1 MRDRSL
7 RRMGR
12 SEPSGIGTARLEQ
25 LFDTLR
31 SEVTTTVQPPVTAQ
45 RVRRA
50 AARRR
55 HRRRAVL
62 GVGCAVAALALW
74 GLRGF
79 VPVPPEGSAGAPAAD
94 RRIAAEI
101 PMPGQASRT
110 DFDLLLPSEDLPV
123 AEGAYGPWLLK
134 DESTVDGDTAG
145 DGPAVSAT
153 SASSGSP
160 SAQADDAGRAATCL
174 GRVAGSVGATSLS
187 GRSYSDFGG
196 YGAAA
201 AEYVLAFPTAV
212 EAGRAA
218 ERLRASME
226 CGSAGV
232 TALSCSTDVIAVQ
245 TWKRAQGPVEIEE
258 ITVQQAGTRL
268 VALAVHR
275 LADATTAL
283 PGGPKSQRESLVR
296 PEFSSA
302 AASLRVRLAAA
313 AAAGDGSSPGT
324 PPGTAPGTSPVA
336 TPGGLTG
343 SPSGPA
349 APEPAAATV
358 EPSAAATTGSTDA
371 AYCQGA

>member
-1 MRDRSL
+1 
-7 RRMGR
+7 MGR
-12 SEPSGIGTARLEQ
+12 SEPSGIGNARLEQ

-45 RVRRA
+45 WVRRA

-55 HRRRAVL
+55 QRRRAVL

-74 GLRGF
+74 GVRGLL
-79 VPVPPEGSAGAPAAD
+79 PVPPEGSAGASAAD

-101 PMPGQASRT
+101 PMPGQESRT
-110 DFDLLLPSEDLPV
+110 DFDLLLPTEDLPV

-134 DESTVDGDTAG
+134 DESTVDGVAAG
-145 DGPAVSAT
+145 DGPAVGAT
-153 SASSGSP
+153 STPSGSP

-232 TALSCSTDVIAVQ
+232 TALFCSTDVIAVQ

-296 PEFSSA
+296 PEFFTA
-302 AASLRVRLAAA
+302 ADSLRVRLAAA

-324 PPGTAPGTSPVA
+324 PPVA
-336 TPGGLTG
+336 TAGGLAG
-343 SPSGPA
+343 SPAGPA
-349 APEPAAATV
+349 SPEPAAATV
-358 EPSAAATTGSTDA
+358 EPTAAATTGTATGTATGGTDA
-371 AYCQGA
+371 AHCQGA

>member
-1 MRDRSL
+1 
-7 RRMGR
+7 MGR

-31 SEVTTTVQPPVTAQ
+31 SEVTTTVQPPITAQ
-45 RVRRA
+45 RIRRA

-62 GVGCAVAALALW
+62 GLGCAVAAFALW
-74 GLRGF
+74 SVRGF
-79 VPVPPEGSAGAPAAD
+79 VPVPLEGSAGATVAD

-101 PMPGQASRT
+101 PLPGQETRT
-110 DFDLLLPSEDLPV
+110 DSDLLLPIEDLPV

-134 DESTVDGDTAG
+134 DESALDGVAAG
-145 DGPAVSAT
+145 DGLAVSAT
-153 SASSGSP
+153 SAPAGGP
-160 SAQADDAGRAATCL
+160 SAQADGAGQAATCL

-201 AEYVLAFPTAV
+201 AEYVLAFPTAA

-232 TALSCSTDVIAVQ
+232 TALFCSTDVIAVQ
-245 TWKRAQGPVEIEE
+245 TWKHDQGPVEIEE
-258 ITVQQAGTRL
+258 ITVQQAGSRL

-283 PGGPKSQRESLVR
+283 PGGPESRRESLVR
-296 PEFSSA
+296 PEFFTA
-302 AASLRVRLAAA
+302 ADSLRARLAAA
-313 AAAGDGSSPGT
+313 AATRDGLSPGAT
-324 PPGTAPGTSPVA
+324 AGGFAGT
-336 TPGGLTG
+336 
-343 SPSGPA
+343 PSGPA
-349 APEPAAATV
+349 SPAPAAATV
-358 EPSAAATTGSTDA
+358 EPTPAATAAAATGTAAGTTDA
-371 AYCQGA
+371 AHCQGA